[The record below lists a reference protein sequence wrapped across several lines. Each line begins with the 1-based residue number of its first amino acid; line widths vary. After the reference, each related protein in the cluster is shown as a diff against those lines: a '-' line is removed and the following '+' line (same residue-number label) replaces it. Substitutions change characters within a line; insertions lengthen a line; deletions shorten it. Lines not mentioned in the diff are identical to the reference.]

1 MADCNEYAEVDEDS
15 SDEEEEE
22 EHAVARPKVLH
33 TLSCKESINLVCR
46 GNALI
51 LSGSSNHRISIT

>member
-1 MADCNEYAEVDEDS
+1 MADCNEYEEVDEDS
-15 SDEEEEE
+15 SDEEEE

-33 TLSCKESINLVCR
+33 TLSWKESINLVCR